1 MDMKILVTAAILTLA
16 LGSTA
21 ALAQVYG
28 GEDDPYQ
35 QNPFASNVYVPPA
48 PDAAAATPAPSAPAP
63 ATTTPAQNT
72 GKTQQTTASSANPP
86 AKLPAQP

>member
-1 MDMKILVTAAILTLA
+1 MKILVTAAILTLA

-48 PDAAAATPAPSAPAP
+48 PDAAAAPAPSAPAP
-63 ATTTPAQNT
+63 VTTTPAQNT
-72 GKTQQTTASSANPP
+72 DKTQQSSATPP